1 MMGQT
6 PHASRGLHGSIKRV
20 KAARTRRRWP
30 LSEKRR
36 IVELTLRPGASLHA
50 IAIEHGVSRT
60 GLCNWKSL
68 YRAGKLD
75 ASAAPHAGST
85 TRPTFLPVSI
95 EPVVRKARPVPLG
108 DAGIHGGAVLQLAFP
123 SGTTMRIETSALNL
137 ALIGALIAELRR

>member
-1 MMGQT
+1 MHREVFVAA
-6 PHASRGLHGSIKRV
+6 PKGSKQR
-20 KAARTRRRWP
+20 APRRRWP

-36 IVELTLRPGASLHA
+36 IVELTLRPGASLSA

-75 ASAAPHAGST
+75 ASAAPRAGST
-85 TRPTFLPVSI
+85 AKPTFLPVSI

-108 DAGIHGGAVLQLAFP
+108 DAGVHGGSVLQLAFP
-123 SGTTMRIETSALNL
+123 SGTKMRIETSALNL
-137 ALIGALIAELRR
+137 ALISALIAELRR